1 MKHFKNPENNEIFA
15 YESDGSQDEF
25 IPEHLVAISDEEAD
39 VIRTEIAD
47 AVRQQYLDSLS
58 YQEKRAMEYPPFTD
72 YLDGIVKGDAT
83 QVQDYITACLA
94 VKEKY
99 PKI

>member
-39 VIRTEIAD
+39 LIRTEFSITAN
-47 AVRQQYLDSLS
+47 QTYFDSLT
-58 YQEKRAMEYPPFTD
+58 YQENRRNEYPPFTD
-72 YLDGIVKGDAT
+72 YLDGIVKGDAQ
-83 QVQDYITACLA
+83 QVQDYIDACLV